1 MKWLKIDKDDLP
13 GKKVLAANFTPRTY
27 GYKEK
32 IMGYLSLDTGDIV
45 CENESEVLG
54 GCTHY
59 IDLDK
64 FDIEES
70 RRITK

>member
-1 MKWLKIDKDDLP
+1 MEWIKIDEINLP
-13 GKKVLAANFTPRTY
+13 EKNVLAANFMSGTY

-32 IMGYLSLDTGDIV
+32 LIGFLQKDSGDII
-45 CENESEVLG
+45 CENEHEILG

-64 FDIEES
+64 YDVEL
-70 RRITK
+70 